1 MAGRR
6 TSVEQPN
13 DMTLNLGPRSLM
25 SGSRRWTA
33 RVRGRRVVVV
43 APERLWGELHA
54 ARWRAEAR
62 DVIVLAGLEDVPE
75 VAGTSGAAQLRLR
88 RCDRVEWL
96 AGWHRGPGGDAF
108 AACLERYAAAGGFG
122 AARHVFAVVAA

>member
-1 MAGRR
+1 
-6 TSVEQPN
+6 
-13 DMTLNLGPRSLM
+13 MTRHRGLRSLTT
-25 SGSRRWTA
+25 GSHRLAT
-33 RVRGRRVVVV
+33 RVRGRRIVVV
-43 APERLWGELHA
+43 ASERVWGELHA
-54 ARWRAEAR
+54 ARRRTEAR

-96 AGWHRGPGGDAF
+96 AGWHQGPGGEAF

-122 AARHVFAVVAA
+122 AARHVFDVAAA

>member
-1 MAGRR
+1 MNRHRGFRPLTSAPRR
-6 TSVEQPN
+6 AAARLRP
-13 DMTLNLGPRSLM
+13 PRI
-25 SGSRRWTA
+25 
-33 RVRGRRVVVV
+33 VVV
-43 APERLWGELHA
+43 APERVWGELHA
-54 ARWRAEAR
+54 ARCGARAR

-96 AGWHRGPGGDAF
+96 DGWHRGPGGEAF
-108 AACLERYAAAGGFG
+108 AICLERYAAAGGFG